1 MMGSFKFGQE
11 SQVIKINFAIEKA
24 VFKVLFVK
32 SMSTYNDD
40 IASVNIL
47 SKKMLL
53 KLITVP
59 LLYSFW

>member
-47 SKKMLL
+47 SKKNAP
-53 KLITVP
+53 KN
-59 LLYSFW
+59 